1 MRPNKQMRPIQA
13 CFDTYPYPRAAVSI
27 EVGTADRE
35 EMIRQ
40 HEESVKRLEG
50 YMGKEKEKQELD
62 LKAQLAER
70 QRKKV
75 ERLQAQKE
83 RKEKS
88 EQLERAKV
96 EELAMFEEEQQ
107 AERSKEEARIKM
119 ELEAEKER
127 EMVRIEQDI
136 AAELERKLMEERK
149 MVEQAA
155 VQSSNSAAE
164 RERMLNDA
172 DEKIRSMQENA
183 KMEKVRQEQLLQDK
197 LLKKKAKRAQGLQQ
211 KHDLAL
217 QSKAHILKSQ
227 LYNGVI
233 RSMHQ
238 GADF

>member
-1 MRPNKQMRPIQA
+1 ML
-13 CFDTYPYPRAAVSI
+13 
-27 EVGTADRE
+27 RE
-35 EMIRQ
+35 GQ
-40 HEESVKRLEG
+40 TGQEESSSPVVTPMPTLTGEALRPRR
-50 YMGKEKEKQELD
+50 
-62 LKAQLAER
+62 AETD
-70 QRKKV
+70 
-75 ERLQAQKE
+75 
-83 RKEKS
+83 
-88 EQLERAKV
+88 AKGTDPV
-96 EELAMFEEEQQ
+96 P
-107 AERSKEEARIKM
+107 
-119 ELEAEKER
+119 
-127 EMVRIEQDI
+127 
-136 AAELERKLMEERK
+136 
-149 MVEQAA
+149 
-155 VQSSNSAAE
+155 NSAAE